1 MPFLPEAFPWGCGQT
16 AVLNGFGQWQ
26 KTSQQPGAPA
36 PEKHSGGD
44 RPLGEQEGIPAVLRE
59 SFTERMRPWWARF
72 TAWVKRIWAPVWK
85 RLRKFISVPF
95 LVMLLLSF
103 TLWYAIK
110 LGYTYQAEIPVLV
123 NVDGHVFEVNCMVEG
138 QGTRLFT
145 KRHSKGKPLELSW
158 SDFGRIAVGHQSGV
172 GGHIALF
179 PAECHLGTQYGYQF
193 LFRRADS
200 RDRVM
205 TRRVPLKVGVTGGI
219 GSGKSTV
226 CRLFAML
233 GVPVYDSDAGA
244 KRLMS
249 SDPALIAA
257 IRERFG
263 AASYRDGVL
272 DRRYLASQVFSSPVA
287 LAALN
292 GVVHPAVRSDFRR
305 WAGGSRC
312 GICRGRECR
321 AF

>member
-1 MPFLPEAFPWGCGQT
+1 MTAASLYFGRTVCSRRLAAPFCRTAGSGAGRFPERIAGPCCPGEPFLRKMRDAGCFGMNKMVRRRAFIPVFLLFLYLAKRRFGESHAFPAGSIPLGMRADCGFKRFRT
-16 AVLNGFGQWQ
+16 MAENGI
-26 KTSQQPGAPA
+26 QPGAPA

-158 SDFGRIAVGHQSGV
+158 SHLDVSPSAINPGWVVISPYSLQNAISARNTDIKFLSVGP
-172 GGHIALF
+172 IPEIEL
-179 PAECHLGTQYGYQF
+179 
-193 LFRRADS
+193 
-200 RDRVM
+200 
-205 TRRVPLKVGVTGGI
+205 
-219 GSGKSTV
+219 
-226 CRLFAML
+226 
-233 GVPVYDSDAGA
+233 
-244 KRLMS
+244 
-249 SDPALIAA
+249 
-257 IRERFG
+257 
-263 AASYRDGVL
+263 
-272 DRRYLASQVFSSPVA
+272 
-287 LAALN
+287 
-292 GVVHPAVRSDFRR
+292 
-305 WAGGSRC
+305 
-312 GICRGRECR
+312 
-321 AF
+321 

>member
-1 MPFLPEAFPWGCGQT
+1 MAE
-16 AVLNGFGQWQ
+16 NGI
-26 KTSQQPGAPA
+26 QPGAPA

-145 KRHSKGKPLELSW
+145 KRHSKGKPLELSG
-158 SDFGRIAVGHQSGV
+158 SDLDVSPSAINPGWVVISPYSLQNAISARNTDIKFLSVGP
-172 GGHIALF
+172 IPEIEL
-179 PAECHLGTQYGYQF
+179 
-193 LFRRADS
+193 
-200 RDRVM
+200 
-205 TRRVPLKVGVTGGI
+205 
-219 GSGKSTV
+219 
-226 CRLFAML
+226 
-233 GVPVYDSDAGA
+233 
-244 KRLMS
+244 
-249 SDPALIAA
+249 
-257 IRERFG
+257 
-263 AASYRDGVL
+263 
-272 DRRYLASQVFSSPVA
+272 
-287 LAALN
+287 
-292 GVVHPAVRSDFRR
+292 
-305 WAGGSRC
+305 
-312 GICRGRECR
+312 
-321 AF
+321 